1 MSETP
6 SRQLAVR
13 WCFVVGLLSSF
24 AIAACDNPNRSQVE
38 RLLANH
44 APKDEVAIAL
54 GWSAYQWHPPGDRD
68 LAAFLAREPAE
79 GYKPVRDAVRD
90 GRRIMFNTTAWDQTW
105 LFFDDS
111 DRLVGYWFN
120 TQ

>member
-1 MSETP
+1 
-6 SRQLAVR
+6 VFCR
-13 WCFVVGLLSSF
+13 WLLSSF

-44 APKDEVAIAL
+44 APKDEVATAL
-54 GWSAYQWHPPGDRD
+54 GWSAYQWHPPGDGD

-90 GRRIMFNTTAWDQTW
+90 GRRIMFNATAWDQTW